1 MERSDFA
8 AFFAALNGGCGP
20 FRWQERLLDSLLEN
34 GRWPERIAAPTGA
47 GKTSAID
54 VHVFA
59 VALTADGCGPRL
71 PRRLA
76 MVVDRRVLVDD
87 QYQRARA
94 LAAALARSRARRC
107 RRGSGPPGWPALACG
122 RCRGSA
128 SRQGPRAVSAG
139 HRAASRRGAAVPV
152 LARSSGR
159 VRRAVR
165 HAGHVGQPAPV
176 RRLRHPRARR
186 PARGRAARIRLGG
199 RGRRGAPGRP
209 APGHRP
215 PGLPAGHGR
224 AGAGDRRPGAAGRR
238 GHRHSRAR
246 RSRGISDGRS
256 RRPRRGAARGPAD
269 QVQAGHLDPGSRLG
283 RAGQAR
289 EDRGSCR
296 RRRGGDGGRCGRS
309 RWRGPHGRLLR
320 QHRPDGRR
328 GLRDA
333 PRPQARRPAAAG
345 RDDLRP
351 GPPR

>member
-8 AFFAALNGGCGP
+8 AFFAALNGGFGP

-59 VALTADGCGPRL
+59 VALTADGSGPRL

-94 LAAALARSRARRC
+94 LAAELADPAHDVVAEVAARLAGLR
-107 RRGSGPPGWPALACG
+107 WPAGDAG
-122 RCRGSA
+122 GSA

-139 HRAASRRGAAVPV
+139 HRAASRRGAAGPV

-224 AGAGDRRPGAAGRR
+224 TGAGDRRPGAAGRR

-256 RRPRRGAARGPAD
+256 RRPRRAD
-269 QVQAGHLDPGSRLG
+269 
-283 RAGQAR
+283 
-289 EDRGSCR
+289 
-296 RRRGGDGGRCGRS
+296 RS
-309 RWRGPHGRLLR
+309 RTG
-320 QHRPDGRR
+320 
-328 GLRDA
+328 
-333 PRPQARRPAAAG
+333 
-345 RDDLRP
+345 
-351 GPPR
+351 